1 VKQFKQVSLV
11 FASLLVVALS
21 FSFTKLFDS
30 SNSLQKKSV
39 ECHFT
44 AIADDDI
51 DDDLTDPELQFTYT
65 YFLESFRPEQ
75 NPIENP
81 QFASG
86 SLHSSIPCYLKIRSL
101 RI

>member
-1 VKQFKQVSLV
+1 VKQFKQLTLI

-21 FSFTKLFDS
+21 FSFAKALDS
-30 SNSLQKKSV
+30 SLSLQKKTI

-44 AIADDDI
+44 ALADDDI
-51 DDDLTDPELQFTYT
+51 DDDLTDQEFQFTYT
-65 YFLESFRPEQ
+65 SCQESFGPEQ
-75 NPIENP
+75 TLIENP

-86 SLHSSIPCYLKIRSL
+86 FLHSSIPCYLKIRNL